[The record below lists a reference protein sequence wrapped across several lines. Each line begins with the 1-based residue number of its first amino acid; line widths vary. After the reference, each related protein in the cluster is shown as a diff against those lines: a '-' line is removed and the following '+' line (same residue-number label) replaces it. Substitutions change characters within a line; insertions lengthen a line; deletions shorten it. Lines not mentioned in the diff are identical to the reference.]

1 MHRTLMTVAA
11 VVLGAGSALAG
22 ESAGIAAPAGVSNAI
37 RAGLEST
44 GYRVER
50 IEAEHGTFEVRAVN
64 DSGFPIK
71 ATYDGRGE
79 LLRAALR

>member
-1 MHRTLMTVAA
+1 MRNMLITAA
-11 VVLGAGSALAG
+11 FLVGAGSALAG
-22 ESAGIAAPAGVSNAI
+22 ESGAVTANPAVSEAI

-44 GYRVER
+44 GYRVGR
-50 IEAEHGTFEVRAVN
+50 IEAEHGTFEVHAVN

-79 LLRAALR
+79 LLRAVLR

>member
-1 MHRTLMTVAA
+1 MRKMLMTATMLL
-11 VVLGAGSALAG
+11 LGAGSALAG
-22 ESAGIAAPAGVSNAI
+22 EARLASADTGVSEAI

-44 GYRVER
+44 GYRVDR
-50 IEAEHGTFEVRAVN
+50 VEAEHGGFEVRAVN